1 MSTTRSPPI
10 DEWKGLEEEYLNNG
24 MSHYQAHRLI
34 ASLYNVHPLT
44 VYLQLTPAALAKRRD
59 YERARRQD
67 PKRREQHRAW
77 NAAYR
82 SKPEV
87 IENIRSYQR
96 KYKQVYRHISEF
108 FPYLDR
114 HTQSPEPITAAINE
128 IYERTGIRMRPQTA
142 EKALARGDL
151 SKVNNL

>member
-1 MSTTRSPPI
+1 MSTARSPPI

-24 MSHYQAHRLI
+24 MSRYQAHRLI

-44 VYLQLTPAALAKRRD
+44 VYLQLTPAALAKRRA
-59 YERARRQD
+59 YERARRQN
-67 PKRREQHRAW
+67 PKRREQHRAC

-108 FPYLDR
+108 FHYLDR
-114 HTQSPEPITAAINE
+114 HTESPEPITAIINE
-128 IYERTGIRMRPQTA
+128 IYQRTGIRMRSQTV
-142 EKALARGDL
+142 EKALDKGTYQ
-151 SKVNNL
+151 K